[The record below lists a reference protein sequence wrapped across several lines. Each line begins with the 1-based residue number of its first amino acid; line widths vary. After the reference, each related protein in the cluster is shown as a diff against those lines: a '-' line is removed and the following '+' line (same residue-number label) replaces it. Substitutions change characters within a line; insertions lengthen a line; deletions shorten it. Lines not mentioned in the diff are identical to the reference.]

1 MFLLDTNVVSDGMKP
16 QPDKVV
22 LGWLQNTPS
31 SQTFL
36 SVITIGEITR
46 GINKQTGTKRSIEIS
61 KWLET
66 DLIPHFAGR
75 ILPIGETTMRVW
87 GSIYAQATNLG
98 HTPPLMDSLLAA
110 TAIEHGLILV
120 TRNTK
125 DIALLPVT
133 TLNPWTTT

>member
-16 QPDKVV
+16 QPDKIV

-46 GINKQTGTKRSIEIS
+46 GINKQAGTKRSVEIS

-66 DLIPHFAGR
+66 DLVPHFAGR

-87 GSIYAQATNLG
+87 GSIYAQAT
-98 HTPPLMDSLLAA
+98 
-110 TAIEHGLILV
+110 
-120 TRNTK
+120 
-125 DIALLPVT
+125 
-133 TLNPWTTT
+133 